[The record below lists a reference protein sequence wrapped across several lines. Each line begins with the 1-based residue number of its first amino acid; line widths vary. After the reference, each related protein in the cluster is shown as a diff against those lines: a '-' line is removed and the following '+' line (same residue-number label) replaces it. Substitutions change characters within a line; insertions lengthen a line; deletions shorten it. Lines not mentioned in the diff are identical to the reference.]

1 MDYTMD
7 HFEEKDGNGRKA
19 LAPEVHQWEGDL

>member
-1 MDYTMD
+1 MDYTID
-7 HFEEKDGNGRKA
+7 HFEEKDGNGSKV